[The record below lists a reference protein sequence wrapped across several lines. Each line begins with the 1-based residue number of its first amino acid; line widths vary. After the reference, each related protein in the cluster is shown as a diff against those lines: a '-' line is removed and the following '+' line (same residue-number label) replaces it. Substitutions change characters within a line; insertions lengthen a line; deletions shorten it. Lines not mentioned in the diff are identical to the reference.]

1 VFWSGAQVVWL
12 GFCFI
17 CSVLPCFSLVVGLL
31 VLAFGDLVFA
41 SFNTPWDVIIKLAL
55 LFKKLFAEGV
65 MVTGLVFGDW

>member
-55 LFKKLFAEGV
+55 LFKSYLQKG
-65 MVTGLVFGDW
+65 